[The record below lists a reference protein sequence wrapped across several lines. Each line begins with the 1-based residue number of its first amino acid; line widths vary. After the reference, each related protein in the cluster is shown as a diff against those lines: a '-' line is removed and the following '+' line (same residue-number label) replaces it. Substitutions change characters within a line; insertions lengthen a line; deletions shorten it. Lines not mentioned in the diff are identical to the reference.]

1 MSGDDMSE
9 QIQDQMSAFTDDELS
24 PEECAFLVRRLERD
38 PETRDRVLRYSIIG
52 AALRGELPNPDPD
65 VQRRRVRAELDGV
78 RPMETS
84 RDATTVQ
91 RRYFRPAVGLGIA
104 ASVAVAALATLYA
117 INSPIGPA
125 GPEAQVAG
133 VPTGVAGQD
142 NPPSYVVPNE
152 AAGPLTLGDSL
163 SPPPIRLTNYLITHG
178 QYAPGIRR
186 TSIHTNVISNEGT
199 TVLVTQP
206 SLQER

>member
-1 MSGDDMSE
+1 MSGDNMSE

-38 PETRDRVLRYSIIG
+38 PGTRDKVLRYSIIG

-65 VQRRRVRAELDGV
+65 VLRRSVRAELDGV
-78 RPMETS
+78 RPLESSGDSTK
-84 RDATTVQ
+84 VQ
-91 RRYFRPAVGLGIA
+91 RRYFLPAAGLGIA
-104 ASVAVAALATLYA
+104 ASVALAALATLYA
-117 INSPIGPA
+117 INSPMDPA

-133 VPTGVAGQD
+133 VPTGVVGQG
-142 NPPSYVVPNE
+142 NPPSYVVPSE

-199 TVLVTQP
+199 TVLLTQP
-206 SLQER
+206 PLQER